1 VTALVR
7 SELRKLLTTQ
17 VWFWMLLIALALTA
31 LFVVGTI
38 LSDGVEGNTSPPLA
52 TPEGQRNLFAI
63 TASGAAF
70 LSAVLGIIGITGEY
84 RHFTVT
90 PTFLATPRRG
100 RVVAAKLV
108 VYAGVGLLFGVLS
121 AVLVTAMAVPWLSA
135 RGVDVS
141 LTANRIPLVILA
153 AVIVVGIY
161 GILGV
166 GVGSL
171 VRNQVAAVVIT
182 LAYLF
187 VVENIL
193 AALPWVRDHLS
204 KWLPGQAAQAV
215 TQVQAGGSATL
226 LDPWQGGLVLA
237 AYGLVFAILGSL
249 LTVRRDVT

>member
-1 VTALVR
+1 MIALLR
-7 SELRKLLTTQ
+7 SESRKLFTTQ
-17 VWFWMLLIALALTA
+17 VWFWMLVIALALTA

-38 LSDGVEGNTSPPLA
+38 LSDGSEGNPSPLLS
-52 TPEGQRNLFAI
+52 TPEGQRNLFSLA
-63 TASGAAF
+63 GAAASF
-70 LSAVLGIIGITGEY
+70 LAAVLGIIGITGEY
-84 RHFTVT
+84 RHLTAT

-100 RVVAAKLV
+100 QVIIAKLV
-108 VYAGVGLLFGVLS
+108 VYAVAGLGFGIAC

-135 RGVDVS
+135 RNEAVS

-153 AVIVVGIY
+153 AVLVVAIY

-171 VRNQVAAVVIT
+171 IRNQVAAVVIT

-193 AALPWVRDHLS
+193 AALPWVRDHVS

-215 TQVQAGGSATL
+215 TQVSSTNTQFL
-226 LDPWQGGLVLA
+226 QPWQGALVLA
-237 AYGLVFAILGSL
+237 AYGIAFAVIGWWLA
-249 LTVRRDVT
+249 VRRDVS